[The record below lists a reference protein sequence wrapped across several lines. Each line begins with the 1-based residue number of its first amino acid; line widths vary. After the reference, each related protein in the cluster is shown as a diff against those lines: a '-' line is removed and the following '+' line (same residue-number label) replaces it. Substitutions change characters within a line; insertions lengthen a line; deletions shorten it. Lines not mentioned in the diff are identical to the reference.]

1 MRIFVRW
8 ASAVLAV
15 VGCLLTAPDAR
26 ADAAAQARFHD
37 EQARAHYEHGR
48 YEDAIREFYESLQL
62 APNPRITFNIALCFE
77 QLKRPADAFMLFREY
92 LDSDDPSAE
101 RQTYAQAAAEKLV
114 PKIARFE
121 IKSDPPGAR
130 IYVDRRELGD
140 YGRTPRVIALQPG
153 EHKVWVELEGYR
165 PAESKAE
172 AALGGLATVQLAPQ
186 QILGGLLVD
195 SPVEGRAEIR
205 TAEGKVVSEGSTPLQ
220 AKIPPGPYEITVH
233 ASAYSPWRGL
243 AAVEAD
249 HDVTLKA
256 SPTPL
261 PKPTAEVTVTSN
273 ISGAVVTV
281 DGKPAAFAPSVLSG
295 LSVGR
300 HEFLVES
307 PDRLPWQGPV
317 ELRASERTWITV
329 SLEEPADT
337 SRSPATW
344 VVGGLGALSLVSSI
358 VVGGVALSTHS
369 EFESAVNDPNRGALR
384 DRGQALNT
392 AADVLLVT
400 GVAGLA
406 VGTIL
411 FFATEGESG
420 TPSEASVTRGER

>member
-1 MRIFVRW
+1 MSISVRW
-8 ASAVLAV
+8 TAAVLAL
-15 VGCLLTAPDAR
+15 VGCLGTVRDAR

-92 LDSDDPSAE
+92 LDSDDRAAD
-101 RQTYAQAAAEKLV
+101 RQTYAQAAAEKLI

-121 IKSDPPGAR
+121 IQSDPPGAR

-140 YGRTPRVIALQPG
+140 YGRTPRVIAVQPG

-165 PAESKAE
+165 LAESQAD
-172 AALGGLATVQLAPQ
+172 AVLGQLATLKLAPQ
-186 QILGGLLVD
+186 QILGGLRVD
-195 SPVEGRAEIR
+195 SPVAGHAEIH
-205 TAEGKVVSEGSTPLQ
+205 TADGKIVSEGDTPLQ
-220 AKIPPGPYEITVH
+220 AKIPPGAYEITVR
-233 ASAYSPWRGL
+233 ASGHSPWRGL
-243 AAVEAD
+243 AAVDANQD
-249 HDVTLKA
+249 TTLKA
-256 SPTPL
+256 SPAPIA
-261 PKPTAEVTVTSN
+261 KPTAEVTVTSN

-281 DGKPAAFAPSVLSG
+281 DGKPAAFAPSVLTG
-295 LSVGR
+295 LGVGQ
-300 HEFLVES
+300 HDFLVES

-329 SLEEPADT
+329 SLAEPAET
-337 SRSPATW
+337 TRSPFAW
-344 VVGGLGALSLVSSI
+344 VVGGVGALSLASAA
-358 VVGGVALSTHS
+358 VVGGVALATHN

-392 AADVLLVT
+392 AADVLL
-400 GVAGLA
+400 GVGIAGLA

-411 FFATEGESG
+411 YFATEDESG
-420 TPSEASVTRGER
+420 SPSEANVTRGER